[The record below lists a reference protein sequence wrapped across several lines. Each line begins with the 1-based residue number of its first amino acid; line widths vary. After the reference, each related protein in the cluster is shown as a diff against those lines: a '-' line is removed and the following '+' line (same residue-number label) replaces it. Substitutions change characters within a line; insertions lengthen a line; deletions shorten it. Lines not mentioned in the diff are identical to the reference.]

1 MHIYMTIYIYIGEGN
16 ANPLQYSCLE
26 NPKDRGAWQATAH
39 GVARVGYIYMPSLL
53 SLSPLP
59 PAYSSRSSQSS
70 RMGSPCYVATS
81 HCLFYTWWGI
91 YVNAISQFIPSSPSP
106 AESTSLFISTI
117 FYTPYVCINIWHLF
131 FSFWLQSVWRIGPDI
146 APFIDWSLI
155 F

>member
-1 MHIYMTIYIYIGEGN
+1 MRRKCQPTPVFLPGESQGQRSLAGYSPWGRKSWVYIYI
-16 ANPLQYSCLE
+16 
-26 NPKDRGAWQATAH
+26 
-39 GVARVGYIYMPSLL
+39 PSLL
-53 SLSPLP
+53 SISPLL

-70 RMGSPCYVATS
+70 RLGSPCYVATS

-106 AESTSLFISTI
+106 AESTNFFSTWFISTV
-117 FYTPYVCINIWHLF
+117 FYTPYVCINIWNLF
-131 FSFWLQSVWRIGPDI
+131 FSFWLQSVWRIVPDI